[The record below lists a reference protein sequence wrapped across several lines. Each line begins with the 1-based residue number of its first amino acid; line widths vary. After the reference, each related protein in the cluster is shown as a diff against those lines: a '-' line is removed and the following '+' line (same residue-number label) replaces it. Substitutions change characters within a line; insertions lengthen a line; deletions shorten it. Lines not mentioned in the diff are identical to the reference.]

1 MNNSQHDNSSLQ
13 SEHDSL
19 LSRIVQGRL
28 ISGAFFARYWLQI
41 FVIISMVL
49 VYITNRYSCQRSM
62 EQIRTLNNRLDI
74 VQTESYRVRGMYMGR
89 IRESSM
95 REMLD
100 TLGFD
105 LDVQNQPP
113 YHVSSK

>member
-1 MNNSQHDNSSLQ
+1 MNTQRDNSSSP
-13 SEHDSL
+13 SERDSL
-19 LSRIVQGRL
+19 WSRLVEGRL
-28 ISGAFFARYWLQI
+28 VSGAFFARYWLQI

-74 VQTESYRVRGMYMGR
+74 VQTESYRVRGEYMSR

-100 TLGFD
+100 TLGID
-105 LDVQNQPP
+105 IDVQTQPP
-113 YHVSSK
+113 YHVTSK